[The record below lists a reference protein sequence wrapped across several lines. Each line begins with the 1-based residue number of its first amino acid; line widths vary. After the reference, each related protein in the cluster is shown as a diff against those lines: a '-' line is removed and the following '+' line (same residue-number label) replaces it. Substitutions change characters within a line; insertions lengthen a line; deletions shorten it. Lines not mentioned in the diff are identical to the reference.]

1 MSESRRAGGK
11 ASAKKPWAGEK
22 FPVKPAGIYRGTHF
36 RTGEVGYFY
45 STHEHGWRGPFP
57 TAREANAHRH
67 DYQAAKARPATT
79 TEDMPFRQFL
89 TERYLPAKAS
99 SSPATRKHRRSTIGR
114 IERVRP
120 QFMDLMLSEV
130 NKVELEM
137 LRSALDATPRSYKPS
152 VVKVTLDLVSAV
164 MRYAVDDG
172 RLTHWQVKVDRP
184 KLAKVRAPSPM
195 QVRLMLERTGHD
207 RSTLFYRPI
216 IATIVATG
224 LRNSEARGLTLDN
237 LPALRRDLRTGRWE
251 HDPAAEQRLYVTGQ
265 LSDESPPRLI
275 PPKSDAG
282 HRWLPLDPTTY
293 AYIVAHLNEH
303 GHGPTMAGVH
313 DDDPMATLVFGGRG
327 TKQSVPW
334 VSDNALTT
342 AVSQAARRA
351 GFRTTV
357 HGLRHFY
364 ATQCAAAGVGVKE
377 LQRRMGHANFSIT
390 YQLYADFMPQSEEDP
405 AAAAI
410 AAVLAGTAPA
420 EHQHQ
425 RRTSTLPGTL
435 GHQRAVSGTE
445 GNNV

>member
-1 MSESRRAGGK
+1 MSESRQQVNARQ
-11 ASAKKPWAGEK
+11 PWVMV
-22 FPVKPAGIYRGTHF
+22 PVKRRPGIWKGTHY
-36 RTGEVGYFY
+36 RTGEVAYFFN
-45 STHEHGWRGPFP
+45 GPNGR
-57 TAREANAHRH
+57 TGKSATEGEAYRKYLA
-67 DYQAAKARPATT
+67 YQEGKRKAGPRQA
-79 TEDMPFRQFL
+79 DLPFRQFL
-89 TERYLPAKAS
+89 TERYLPAKAAS
-99 SSPATRKHRRSTIGR
+99 APATRKHRRSTIQR

-137 LRSALDATPRSYKPS
+137 LRSALTDAAPHSYKPS
-152 VVKVTLDLVSAV
+152 VVKVTLDFVSAV

-207 RSTLFYRPI
+207 RSTRFYRPI

-313 DDDPMATLVFGGRG
+313 EDDPMATLVFGGRG

-342 AVSQAARRA
+342 AVAQAARRA

-410 AAVLAGTAPA
+410 AAVLAPTAPVPA
-420 EHQHQ
+420 SGPQVSAPASGPQ
-425 RRTSTLPGTL
+425 AGNPSLSVYPRQSTA
-435 GHQRAVSGTE
+435 HR
-445 GNNV
+445 